1 MNLLQRIAGA
11 VVGVALFVLALV
23 FASVILAVAGAI
35 ALVVGAWLWWRTRN
49 LPRPAPGRGPGS
61 GGGTRGGTGTS
72 SGTVIEGE
80 YRVEREVRRIDDD
93 TRQTQQR
100 GDDAR

>member
-1 MNLLQRIAGA
+1 LNLLQRIAGA
-11 VVGVALFVLALV
+11 IVGVVLFVLALV

-49 LPRPAPGRGPGS
+49 LPRGSVRGSAGI
-61 GGGTRGGTGTS
+61 GTRRGTGTS

-93 TRQTQQR
+93 TR
-100 GDDAR
+100 